1 MRAKHYVMSVIVIVG
16 IQLIVGCGQVRNNA
30 ASAAAQ
36 QTTPTAAGGVVSNTN
51 GAVMP
56 SVTPIPDKERTAQPT
71 GQSEPGAAA
80 TSEGVIEAPEERAQ
94 QPAPGTGNVY
104 ADTTYKFSVA
114 YPKDF
119 AFHSQPAEKL
129 AALEPKPAAAFV
141 FMNPVSAA
149 SDVAEF
155 EPADLE
161 IRTYTAGQSPSLGAW
176 LALNSLVPADGSEP
190 GKPFRKA
197 HVSGIEVCAS
207 TMIAPGCSYFVQGSE
222 WVYQLIPAT
231 VEGQAMLDTFML
243 VP

>member
-1 MRAKHYVMSVIVIVG
+1 MRAKHCVMLAMMIVG
-16 IQLIVGCGQVRNNA
+16 LPIIVACGQASENA

-36 QTTPTAAGGVVSNTN
+36 PATPTAAGVVSNTD
-51 GAVMP
+51 GEVMP
-56 SVTPIPDKERTAQPT
+56 DVTPIPDREQTAQPP

-80 TSEGVIEAPEERAQ
+80 TSEGAIEDPEEQTQ
-94 QPAPGTGNVY
+94 QPEPGTGKVY
-104 ADTTYKFSVA
+104 ADNTYKFSVA
-114 YPKDF
+114 YPHDF
-119 AFHSQPAEKL
+119 AFHTQPVEKL

-161 IRTYTAGQSPSLGAW
+161 IRTYMAGQSASLEAW
-176 LALNSLVPADGSEP
+176 LALNGLVPADGSVP

-197 HVSGIEVCAS
+197 HVSGVEVCAS
-207 TMIAPGCSYFVQGSE
+207 TMIAPGCSYFVRGSA

-231 VEGQAMLDTFML
+231 LEGEAMLDTFML
-243 VP
+243 IP